1 MNSGVNRLIKAVI
14 AVFVF
19 CLLSTVIL
27 AQAPQA
33 PASSVTSR
41 SITAIGYQGAGSTT
55 IDLKG
60 TGLIAEAD
68 GKARVEAKKGLTTIE
83 AEISGL
89 ASPTRLGT
97 EFLTYV
103 LWAVSTEGRAIN
115 LGEVLYDN
123 DGKGKLQPPH
133 NCRPSLCS
141 LRRNLIRPCGS
152 RAKC

>member
-68 GKARVEAKKGLTTIE
+68 GKARVEAKKGLTTI
-83 AEISGL
+83 AGGDKRVGISDAFGYRV
-89 ASPTRLGT
+89 SHIR
-97 EFLTYV
+97 
-103 LWAVSTEGRAIN
+103 AVGRI
-115 LGEVLYDN
+115 DR
-123 DGKGKLQPPH
+123 
-133 NCRPSLCS
+133 RPRDQSGRS
-141 LRRNLIRPCGS
+141 VV
-152 RAKC
+152 